1 MNYTLRHLQKDTKR
15 SKKLVGQSHVCISH
29 YNIPFLSNF
38 RAKGLWLDKLLTVET
53 RATCQSSRCHSQRI
67 SGETTAN
74 NMISIASTIYTHS
87 TSATKCVNSK
97 NTVCWLL
104 NYRDAVFLHWHYPW
118 WQKAIYGRVQSR
130 CSPQPPP
137 RCSILVLFGLQKS
150 KINWD
155 DWMLLDSSQVE

>member
-1 MNYTLRHLQKDTKR
+1 MHAFYTNTFLTWNTPYVTFKTIQKDKPNWSDDHMCASGTTTFH
-15 SKKLVGQSHVCISH
+15 SCQTSEWKL
-29 YNIPFLSNF
+29 N
-38 RAKGLWLDKLLTVET
+38 KGLWLDELLTVET

-97 NTVCWLL
+97 NTVCRLM

-118 WQKAIYGRVQSR
+118 WQKSIYGSVQSR
-130 CSPQPPP
+130 CSLQPPP
-137 RCSILVLFGLQKS
+137 RCSILILFGLQK
-150 KINWD
+150 
-155 DWMLLDSSQVE
+155 